1 MKEIDMIHPHTG
13 RTSPSNESYGKGSP
27 ALRRDW
33 ADVAQQRLDEAYS
46 AKKLTLAAEVHGVRS
61 DEYRA
66 ALWVYREVRD
76 GA

>member
-1 MKEIDMIHPHTG
+1 MTHPHTG
-13 RTSPSNESYGKGSP
+13 RTPTSNESYGKGSP
-27 ALRRDW
+27 ALRRGW
-33 ADVAQQRLDEAYS
+33 ADLARQRLNEAYS
-46 AKKLTLAAEVHGVRS
+46 AKKLTMAAEVHGVRS